1 MKELVNINRESGVPL
16 VGCIAFGIIDR
27 GTDTIQVRPTSSCN
41 MNCSFCSTDGGPY
54 SKFHKTDYYVELD
67 YLLDWTKEVIKAKG
81 GKINIFIDSVG
92 DPMMYKE
99 IVELVCGLKKMKNVG
114 KVSMVTNGTLLSED
128 KINKLEKAG
137 LNQLN
142 VSFHSTEKDLAKRLF
157 GMQNYN
163 LEHVMDMLRLVSKSK
178 IKLFLTPVWIKG
190 LNDEEIPRIIRLCK
204 ELNAGMGL
212 QKFEV
217 YKYSRKPNGV
227 KAINYWKF
235 NEQLKKWEKEFNI
248 SLRQNSEEIKEEI
261 DIHKTN
267 RLTTELEIGEKL
279 HVDIKAIGWLAGQ
292 MIGVGRNR
300 AISINNCNKNIND
313 KVLVEILE
321 NQNNIYIA
329 RII

>member
-54 SKFHKTDYYVELD
+54 SKFHKTDYYVELN
-67 YLLDWTKEVIKAKG
+67 YLLDWTKEVVKAKG
-81 GKINIFIDSVG
+81 GKINIFLDSVG

-99 IVELVCGLKKMKNVG
+99 IVELVKGLKKIENVG
-114 KVSMVTNGTLLSED
+114 KISMVTNGTLLSED
-128 KINKLEKAG
+128 RINRLEDAG

-142 VSFHSTEKDLAKRLF
+142 VSFHSTEEELAKRLF

-163 LEHVMDMLRLVSKSK
+163 LKHVMNMLGLISKSK
-178 IKLFLTPVWIKG
+178 IKLFLTPVWVSG
-190 LNDEEIPRIIRLCK
+190 LNDAEIPKILNLCK
-204 ELNAGMGL
+204 ELNAGVGL

-217 YKYSRKPNGV
+217 YKYSRKPKGV

-248 SLRQNSEEIKEEI
+248 RLRQNSEEIKENIEI
-261 DIHKTN
+261 RKTN
-267 RLTTELEIGEKL
+267 RLVTEIETGERL
-279 HVDIKAIGWLAGQ
+279 HVAIKARGWLAGQ

-300 AISINNCNKNIND
+300 AISINDCNKNIND
-313 KVLVEILE
+313 KVMVEILE
-321 NQNNIYIA
+321 NQNNIYVA
-329 RII
+329 RVI

>member
-54 SKFHKTDYYVELD
+54 SKFHKTDYYIELD
-67 YLLDWTKEVIKAKG
+67 YLLDWVKEIVKAKG

-99 IVELVCGLKKMKNVG
+99 IVELVRGLKKIENVG
-114 KVSMVTNGTLLSED
+114 
-128 KINKLEKAG
+128 
-137 LNQLN
+137 
-142 VSFHSTEKDLAKRLF
+142 FHSTEKELAKILF

-163 LEHVMDMLRLVSKSK
+163 LEYVMDMLRLVSKSK

-190 LNDEEIPRIIRLCK
+190 LNDEEIPKIIKLCK
-204 ELNAGMGL
+204 ELNAGIGL

-217 YKYSRKPNGV
+217 YKYSRKPKGV
-227 KAINYWKF
+227 KIINYWKF

-248 SLRQNSEEIKEEI
+248 SLRQNNDEIKEDI
-261 DIHKTN
+261 SIHKTN
-267 RLTTELEIGEKL
+267 RLITELEVGEKL
-279 HVDIKAIGWLAGQ
+279 YINIKSKGWLAGQ

-313 KVLVEILE
+313 KVMVEILE
-321 NQNNIYIA
+321 NQNNIYVA
-329 RII
+329 RIV

>member
-1 MKELVNINRESGVPL
+1 
-16 VGCIAFGIIDR
+16 
-27 GTDTIQVRPTSSCN
+27 
-41 MNCSFCSTDGGPY
+41 
-54 SKFHKTDYYVELD
+54 
-67 YLLDWTKEVIKAKG
+67 
-81 GKINIFIDSVG
+81 
-92 DPMMYKE
+92 
-99 IVELVCGLKKMKNVG
+99 
-114 KVSMVTNGTLLSED
+114 
-128 KINKLEKAG
+128 
-137 LNQLN
+137 
-142 VSFHSTEKDLAKRLF
+142 
-157 GMQNYN
+157 
-163 LEHVMDMLRLVSKSK
+163 
-178 IKLFLTPVWIKG
+178 
-190 LNDEEIPRIIRLCK
+190 
-204 ELNAGMGL
+204 MGL

-321 NQNNIYIA
+321 NQNNIYVA
-329 RII
+329 RIV